1 MAVAHR
7 IYAQSLLEAAR
18 AKGTVDR
25 VREEFDDLAA
35 AIAASPEL
43 ADLLRNPQI
52 EPRTKRD
59 VLERALEGADETFRN
74 FVRLVAEKDRIGEL
88 EEIHA
93 EWERLLA
100 AEARILEVE
109 LTTAIELS
117 DDEAADILRRI
128 EAAAGR
134 RVEARRRVD
143 PELIGGLVLQ
153 AGSLRLDGSVRGRL
167 ESLRQELLAAT

>member
-1 MAVAHR
+1 VAVAHR

-18 AKGTVDR
+18 AKNRLDR

-35 AIAASPEL
+35 AIGGSPEL

-59 VLERALEGADETFRN
+59 VLERALADADETFRN
-74 FVRLVAEKDRIGEL
+74 FVLLVTEKDRVGEL

-100 AEARILEVE
+100 AEARVLEVE

-117 DDEAADILRRI
+117 EDEAADIVGRI
-128 EAAAGR
+128 EQAAGR

-143 PELIGGLVLQ
+143 PDLIGGLVLQ

-167 ESLRQELLAAT
+167 ESLRRDLLAAT